1 MSNNKFW
8 LDDYKVFYEASRYL
22 YFFPSKTMSR
32 MEQLNAISRFGFY
45 LLILL
50 LLTSDKQEWLFIPFF
65 LITISI
71 VLYFIEKVSKKE
83 KKIKK
88 KCKRPTKQNPF
99 MNTLMTLDDENNSI
113 PACDINDEE
122 IKTEIKE
129 EFNRDLYRNID
140 DLFERKNS
148 DRQFYTLPVTTDPSD
163 RDKFI
168 NWLYKKPRTCKEDG
182 LQCLEYEDIRY
193 H

>member
-1 MSNNKFW
+1 MSNDKFW
-8 LDDYKVFYEASRYL
+8 LDDYKVFFEDNRYL
-22 YFFPSKTMSR
+22 YFFPNKTMSR
-32 MEQLNAISRFGFY
+32 IEQLNAISRFGFY
-45 LLILL
+45 LLVLL
-50 LLTSDKQEWLFIPFF
+50 LITSNKEEWLFIPFL

-71 VLYFIEKVSKKE
+71 VLYFIEKMTKKE
-83 KKIKK
+83 KKEKR
-88 KCKRPTKQNPF
+88 KCKMPTKQNPY

-113 PACDINDEE
+113 PACDINNNEV
-122 IKTEIKE
+122 KTEMKK

-148 DRQFYTLPVTTDPSD
+148 ERQFYTLPASTDPSD
-163 RDKFI
+163 RDKFLD
-168 NWLYKKPRTCKEDG
+168 WVYKPVRTCKEDG